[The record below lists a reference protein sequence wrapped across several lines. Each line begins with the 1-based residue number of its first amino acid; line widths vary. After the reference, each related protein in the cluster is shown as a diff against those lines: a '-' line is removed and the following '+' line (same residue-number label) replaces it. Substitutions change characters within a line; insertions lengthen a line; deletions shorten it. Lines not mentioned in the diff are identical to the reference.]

1 MNYEERDHYGIYK
14 ANIGG
19 GIGHD
24 AGKGPGPALMGAE
37 TLIGND
43 VYSRK
48 AEMLG
53 EVKEIMLD
61 MRTGRIAYA
70 VLSFGGFI
78 GIGDKLFAIPW
89 EALTLDTMNKRF
101 VLDVEK
107 ERLERAPGFDKDK
120 WPDMANPAWA
130 EDIHAY
136 YGSAM
141 YSI

>member
-19 GIGHD
+19 GIGDD
-24 AGKGPGPALMGAE
+24 AGTGPGPALMGAD

-61 MRTGRIAYA
+61 IRTGRIAYA

-141 YSI
+141 YSV

>member
-14 ANIGG
+14 ANISG
-19 GIGHD
+19 GIGDD
-24 AGKGPGPALMGAE
+24 AGKGPGPALMGAD

-136 YGSAM
+136 YGKAM
-141 YSI
+141 YSV

>member
-14 ANIGG
+14 AN
-19 GIGHD
+19 D
-24 AGKGPGPALMGAE
+24 

-61 MRTGRIAYA
+61 IRTGRIAYA
-70 VLSFGGFI
+70 VLSFGGVI

-141 YSI
+141 YSV